1 MFRQGLINW
10 RILILRLEIRGEK
23 VPLTPH
29 AYARSFCVPLHANS
43 AVELDF
49 LNQLKVAQDRVEQ
62 NVPGGRVLFPSVS
75 CENEHLRKG
84 SGRACRTELSLC
96 GETVQTRVLFLNPAT
111 CCGI

>member
-1 MFRQGLINW
+1 MHMH
-10 RILILRLEIRGEK
+10 
-23 VPLTPH
+23 VPFVSLYMQT
-29 AYARSFCVPLHANS
+29 
-43 AVELDF
+43 VELDF